1 MRLRAYLVSLAL
13 ATLLPVAL
21 FAAVVVYFLVK
32 EQRDTFRRGAEARTL
47 AVSTAVDAELNGS
60 IATLLALST
69 LPALDNGDFAAFRV
83 RAERILATQ
92 PAWSNINLAMPSG
105 QQVMNLQRPPGVTL
119 PDSSQFDADWQDAV
133 ERRAPVV
140 SDLVVSPITGQWDYA
155 VRVPVLRDGAVR
167 FVLSAVVKPESLS
180 KLLQAQNIPGSWVG
194 VVLDRGGRIVARTAN
209 PEGTVGQPASQ
220 SLREALTR
228 ASSGWFPGRTI
239 ENTAVYTPYRRSA
252 ASGWVFAMG
261 IPASTVNAVAWRG
274 IALLVAGLLG
284 AIALAIALARVVG
297 RRLSAPIAELART
310 SEALGRGEP
319 ARVPDTAQVREL
331 RVLAQTFQS
340 CIDAMRER
348 EDRLRMA
355 LDAGRMGTWEWN
367 VRTGAVIWSQDLEA
381 IHGMAPGTFG
391 GTLAAFEKDVHP
403 DDVEKVR
410 RAVAQNFESGNAEHH
425 VEYRIVRPDGTLRW
439 VEGRGKVFRDASGV
453 PVRLI
458 GVCTDVTDR
467 KRAEEALKDADRA
480 KDEFLAMLSHEL
492 RNPLAALTT
501 AAHLLHAAE
510 PGGAAAAHARDVVE
524 RQTKHMSRLVDD
536 LLDVS
541 RVTMGKLALE
551 REVLDL
557 ASMVSGVVQA
567 WRSAGRFAAHSVKA
581 DCTPVWVYADRVRI
595 EQIVTNLLHN
605 ALKFTPAGGTISLS
619 VEENEG
625 EAVLRVSD
633 SGRGIAPQALGRM
646 FEPFVQAEDSPHGSE
661 AGLGLGLALVKRLA
675 ELHAGSAS
683 AHSDGLGRGASFT
696 VRLAAIAP
704 PHDTQSAVA
713 NAEPVAVLR
722 RMSR

>member
-13 ATLLPVAL
+13 ATLLPVAI
-21 FAAVVVYFLVK
+21 FAAVVGYFLVK

-69 LPALDNGDFAAFRV
+69 LPALDDGDFAAFRV

-105 QQVMNLQRPPGVTL
+105 QQVMNLQRPPGAPL

-167 FVLSAVVKPESLS
+167 FVLSAVVRPESLS
-180 KLLQAQNIPGSWVG
+180 KLLQAQNIPADWVG

-252 ASGWVFAMG
+252 ASGWVFAMD

-381 IHGMAPGTFG
+381 IHGMAPGSFG

-467 KRAEEALKDADRA
+467 KRAEEALRDADRA

-551 REVLDL
+551 REVFDL
-557 ASMVSGVVQA
+557 GSMVSGVVQA
-567 WRSAGRFAAHSVKA
+567 WRSAGRFSAHSVNT
-581 DCTPVWVYADRVRI
+581 DCTPVWVYADRVRV
-595 EQIVTNLLHN
+595 EQIVSNLLHN
-605 ALKFTPAGGTISLS
+605 ALKFTPSGGTISLS
-619 VEENEG
+619 VEEKEG

-646 FEPFVQAEDSPHGSE
+646 FEPFVQAEDRPHGSE

-683 AHSDGLGRGASFT
+683 AHSDGLGCGASFT

-704 PHDTQSAVA
+704 PHETQSAVA